1 MTGIAATAPLRH
13 QEGSLRSRA
22 RDVAVGSVSRRCTPA
37 VLRTALNESLSGS
50 QAVAPSRQA
59 MPTGKHPSALRPSCH
74 RSGDKS
80 FARQCGMASRNQS
93 IRRTTW
99 CVPSFMDLVAG
110 RVPAGT
116 ESRGIAKHTHG
127 QGRFLAVRLLTT
139 MWPCGRRYVRPMC
152 RAFRAASG
160 QVRIGIGRGSRPRI
174 ASVGYTT

>member
-1 MTGIAATAPLRH
+1 MTGIAATAALRH

-59 MPTGKHPSALRPSCH
+59 MPTGKHPSALRPSCY
-74 RSGDKS
+74 RSREKS
-80 FARQCGMASRNQS
+80 FSRQCGMASRNQS
-93 IRRTTW
+93 IGRTTW
-99 CVPSFMDLVAG
+99 CVPSFMDLVAV
-110 RVPAGT
+110 RATAGT
-116 ESRGIAKHTHG
+116 ESSGVAKDTHG
-127 QGRFLAVRLLTT
+127 QGKFLAVRLLTT
-139 MWPCGRRYVRPMC
+139 MWPCGRRDVRPKC

-160 QVRIGIGRGSRPRI
+160 QVRIGIGCRSRPRT